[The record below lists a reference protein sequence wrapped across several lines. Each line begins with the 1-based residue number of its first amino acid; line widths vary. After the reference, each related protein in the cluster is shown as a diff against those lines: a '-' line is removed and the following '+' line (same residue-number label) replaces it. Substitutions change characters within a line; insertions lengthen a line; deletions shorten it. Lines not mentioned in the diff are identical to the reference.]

1 MKNLLAF
8 PISIAFAAAS
18 GLALAVDAPAN
29 SGTAPS
35 TVKTVKS
42 AAPPTTSSQD
52 AAVTRK
58 ADNRNEVRDWAQID
72 VNKDHS
78 ISPEEMEAY
87 LLANPG
93 PLKGK

>member
-8 PISIAFAAAS
+8 PISNEFAAAS

-35 TVKTVKS
+35 TVKS

-58 ADNRNEVRDWAQID
+58 ADNRNEVRDLAQID

-78 ISPEEMEAY
+78 ISPEEM
-87 LLANPG
+87 
-93 PLKGK
+93 